1 MAIVSLNW
9 LSSDLERR
17 IESGVTNEST
27 AAFHRRV
34 AEELSERYRDNE
46 RAPEGWRETQAW
58 HWEQAG
64 VYARAV
70 DTALEVAELRV
81 ARLDFGGARNW
92 TERAL
97 ALIERLDLAL
107 QLAYELRACTLAL
120 AVLEFGGQYREG
132 LEYARRMLRSAQR
145 HHSVEAE
152 ARAYMGI
159 GRMQREL
166 GQLAQA
172 EVSLQQAR
180 DLAARDELGEL
191 EAEARLHL
199 AKVRQLQGRHLEA
212 LQELQLAREEHE
224 SYDDKLKLARVLTS
238 IGDIYRV
245 LGSSRESLTYY
256 TRALSLEQGRG
267 SLLGQAILK
276 DKLAL
281 ALLDQNKAAD
291 ALASAEES
299 LSLRERLNDVVGQAR
314 SHTVI
319 GAIMSRLGRHE
330 PALASYE
337 RARELQELTQNP
349 RGQGI
354 ALIHLGDAARSLRQP
369 QAAAEQYGHALNLA
383 RRDQD
388 QIGVARALERLGD
401 LGFEQGQRVQ
411 ALSRWNEALQ
421 IRETLR
427 HVDEAAVL
435 RERIRAAQTSG

>member
-1 MAIVSLNW
+1 M
-9 LSSDLERR
+9 
-17 IESGVTNEST
+17 TNEGT

-34 AEELSERYRDNE
+34 AEELGGRYRGNE

-64 VYARAV
+64 AYAQAV
-70 DTALEVAELRV
+70 ETTLEVAELRV
-81 ARLDFGGARNW
+81 SRLDFSGARQW

-97 ALIERLDLAL
+97 ALIERLPLAS
-107 QLAYELRACTLAL
+107 QYAYDLRACTLAL

-132 LEYARRMLRSAQR
+132 LEYARRMLRAAQR
-145 HHSVEAE
+145 HKSVEAE
-152 ARAYMGI
+152 ARALMAI

-172 EVSLQQAR
+172 EASLQQAR

-224 SYDDKLKLARVLTS
+224 SYDDKLKLARVLTG

-245 LGSSRESLTYY
+245 LGSSREALTFY

-299 LSLRERLNDVVGQAR
+299 LRLRERLNDVVGQAR

-330 PALASYE
+330 PAMASYE

-354 ALIHLGDAARSLRQP
+354 ALIHLGDAARALRQP
-369 QAAAEQYGHALNLA
+369 HMAAEQYSQALNLA

-401 LGFEQGQRVQ
+401 LSYDQGQRDM
-411 ALSRWNEALQ
+411 ALARWNEALQ
-421 IRETLR
+421 IREMLR
-427 HVDEAAVL
+427 HVDESAVL
-435 RERIRAAQTSG
+435 RDRIRVAQTTG